1 MLTVVRKFPL
11 AITVVAS
18 AKMSAKNVIAV
29 KATLASVPIICL
41 YSVYLFPYLH
51 TYELLINNKT
61 VKQYE
66 LFLEQQIREFLF
78 VSFLALPDSGILCLW
93 NVFFRSMI

>member
-18 AKMSAKNVIAV
+18 AKISAKNVIAV
-29 KATLASVPIICL
+29 KATLASIPIICL

-51 TYELLINNKT
+51 IYELLINNKT
-61 VKQYE
+61 VKQYK